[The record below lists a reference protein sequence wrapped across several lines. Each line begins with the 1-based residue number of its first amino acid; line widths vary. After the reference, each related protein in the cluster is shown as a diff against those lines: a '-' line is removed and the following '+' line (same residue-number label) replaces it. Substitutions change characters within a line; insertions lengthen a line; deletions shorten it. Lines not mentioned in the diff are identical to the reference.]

1 MVETDIGKRAA
12 QQATDRNQARSASH
26 PRAQSDVVIETRLLI
41 LDSVTA
47 VAISLVRSIERRT
60 DDDDQRSDSN

>member
-12 QQATDRNQARSASH
+12 QQATHRNHARSAPH
-26 PRAQSDVVIETRLLI
+26 PRAQSNVVIETRLVI
-41 LDSVTA
+41 PDSIAA

-60 DDDDQRSDSN
+60 DEADQRSDSN